1 MQNTEDG
8 KNDIDVKVDIAMKT
22 EIKAD
27 LAPVITATPTGLKY
41 VFNLLLGKKH
51 AAAERMIK
59 LADAQN
65 AVDIKKIMCGDAVY
79 DQESNQLV
87 EIRTVS
93 PKMLIAEKIQEDE
106 VTNLIECSMHAAA
119 HIQDNEDPEF
129 TGASEDFLSRWKS
142 EAKHFSTEEARA
154 IWGRVLAEEV
164 NAPGSISLRTI
175 DSIRNLSKE
184 EASHFN
190 EACKYV
196 LLDNY
201 LVDNQKGTPI
211 STQAFS
217 AIRDAGL
224 IANYTPGMYRGS
236 KWPENNIQ
244 LSNGEMAESY
254 WVRSKDFLVFVEKDA
269 LQAAGLKPP
278 SFTYWELTMAG
289 RELYKVISST
299 MELSIEEIL
308 SGLAEAGEDV
318 IKMLKY
324 TKYTDVV
331 NKKIDI
337 QSIKGVFDV
346 DAIN

>member
-1 MQNTEDG
+1 MQNTEDE
-8 KNDIDVKVDIAMKT
+8 KNDIDVKVDIEMKA

-27 LAPVITATPTGLKY
+27 MAPVITATPTGLKY

-65 AVDIKKIMCGDAVY
+65 AVDIKKIMSGDAVY
-79 DQESNQLV
+79 DQESNRLV

-93 PKMLIAEKIQEDE
+93 PKILIAEKIQDDE

-175 DSIRNLSKE
+175 DTIKNLSKD
-184 EASHFN
+184 EAAYFN

-196 LLDNY
+196 VYENY
-201 LVDNQKGTPI
+201 LVDNKKNAPI
-211 STQAFS
+211 TTRAFF
-217 AIRDAGL
+217 AMKDAGL
-224 IANYTPGMYRGS
+224 IASYTPSNYTQYTWLDS
-236 KWPENNIQ
+236 KVE
-244 LSNGEMAESY
+244 LANGEMAEAF
-254 WVRSKDFLVFVEKDA
+254 WVRAHDILLFVEKSS
-269 LQAAGLKPP
+269 LKSSKLPDP
-278 SFTYWELTMAG
+278 KFLAWELTIAG
-289 RELYKVISST
+289 RELYKVISTT
-299 MELSIEEIL
+299 MQIKVEDILAGLPEIETELMKI
-308 SGLAEAGEDV
+308 
-318 IKMLKY
+318 LKY
-324 TKYTDVV
+324 TRYTDVK
-331 NKKIDI
+331 NMKIDA
-337 QSIKGVFDV
+337 QSIKGLIDTSTQ
-346 DAIN
+346 N